1 MRALLDASG
10 NMYLILRKPT
20 LNMAFFSV
28 IIPIKNLNEYVAEN
42 VVALLEQSFSD
53 WELIIV
59 TNEPTDNPWRDSRIT
74 LLHSG
79 KVAPGRKRDL
89 GSMHAVG
96 KVLVFLDDDSYP
108 PPDYLRSAYDLFIN
122 RSVKAVGG
130 PGITPVS
137 DGFWA
142 QVSGAVFVSG
152 LSGGNPAR
160 YLKLD
165 DSSGKIYKDWPSVNL
180 LVERDTFLAVGG
192 FDCDFWPG
200 EDTHLCRKMWDLAGI
215 GVEYQPG
222 LAVEHHR
229 RGSFLA
235 HVHQVA
241 QYGRV
246 RGYFL
251 RSIGVEV
258 EDLKYLIPSVFFL
271 FHCSVPL
278 LLYAEGYS
286 VIVSAYGA
294 YLLVVSAALVQISKR
309 VGVLKAGASIPYIFA
324 THFAY
329 GFFFIK
335 GILSKAVD
343 PVLR

>member
-1 MRALLDASG
+1 
-10 NMYLILRKPT
+10 
-20 LNMAFFSV
+20 MAFFSI
-28 IIPIKNLNEYVAEN
+28 IIPVKDLNDYVVEN
-42 VVALLEQSFSD
+42 VGALLKQSFSD

-59 TNEPTDNPWRDSRIT
+59 TNDPNANPWRDSRIR
-74 LLHSG
+74 LLDSG

-89 GSMHAVG
+89 GSINAVG
-96 KVLVFLDDDSYP
+96 EVLVFLDDDSFP
-108 PPDYLRSAYDLFIN
+108 PPDYLRLAYDIFTN

-130 PGITPVS
+130 PGTTPAS

-142 QVSGAVFVSG
+142 QVSGAVFVSR

-160 YLKLD
+160 YLKQD
-165 DSSGKIYKDWPSVNL
+165 CASGKIYKDWPSVNL
-180 LVERDTFLAVGG
+180 LVKRDMFLAVGG

-200 EDTHLCRKMWDLAGI
+200 EDTYFCKKMWDLAGI

-229 RGSFLA
+229 RGSFFA
-235 HVHQVA
+235 HTHQVA

-251 RSIGVEV
+251 KSIGVGV
-258 EDLKYLIPSVFFL
+258 EDLKYAIPSVFFL

-278 LLYAEGYS
+278 LLFIGGYTVVFS
-286 VIVSAYGA
+286 VYLA
-294 YLLVVSAALVQISKR
+294 YLLVVTAAFMEISKH
-309 VGVLKAGASIPYIFA
+309 VGIVKAFVSVPYIFA

-329 GFFFIK
+329 GCFFIK
-335 GILSKAVD
+335 GVFSKAAD

>member
-1 MRALLDASG
+1 
-10 NMYLILRKPT
+10 
-20 LNMAFFSV
+20 MAFFSV
-28 IIPIKNLNEYVAEN
+28 IIPVKSLNKYVAEN
-42 VVALLEQSFSD
+42 VAALLEQSFSD

-59 TNEPTDNPWRDSRIT
+59 TNEPTANPWRDSRIR
-74 LLHSG
+74 LIDSG

-89 GSMHAVG
+89 GSVHAVG
-96 KVLVFLDDDSYP
+96 EVLVFLDDDSFP
-108 PPDYLRSAYDLFIN
+108 PPDYLRSACDIFTN

-130 PGITPVS
+130 PGITPAS

-160 YLKLD
+160 YLELD
-165 DSSGKIYKDWPSVNL
+165 AYSGKTYKDWPSVNL

-200 EDTHLCRKMWDLAGI
+200 EDTYLCKKMWDVAGV

-229 RGSFLA
+229 RGSLLA
-235 HVHQVA
+235 HLHQVG

-246 RGYFL
+246 RGYFF
-251 RSIGVEV
+251 RSMGVEV
-258 EDLKYLIPSVFFL
+258 EDLMYVIPSVFFL
-271 FHCSVPL
+271 FHFLVPL
-278 LLYAEGYS
+278 LLYAGSHSIIIS
-286 VIVSAYGA
+286 VYGA
-294 YLLVVSAALVQISKR
+294 YLLVVAAALVQISKH
-309 VGVLKAGASIPYIFA
+309 VGALKAIASAPYILL
-324 THFAY
+324 THFTY

-335 GILSKAVD
+335 GLFSTAVD